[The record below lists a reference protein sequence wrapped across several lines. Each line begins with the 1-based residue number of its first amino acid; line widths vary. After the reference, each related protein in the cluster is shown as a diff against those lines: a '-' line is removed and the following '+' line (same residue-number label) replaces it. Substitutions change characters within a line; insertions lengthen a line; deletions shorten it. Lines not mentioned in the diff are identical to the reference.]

1 MTRGFIKSTRG
12 RYVAVL
18 DPVERGLLRSLAE
31 QVMDLVAPTTQE
43 ESTDPLAQLVG
54 WIDPE
59 TPVATPSDPAMA
71 RLFPDAYRDD
81 AEASADFR
89 RYTESDLRREKMERA
104 QRVHACVESDADGD
118 VSVSLDDSEVP
129 DWLGFLNDVRL
140 ILGTRL
146 EITEDWQENGI
157 DESAPNAQLFY
168 LYDWLTYLQ
177 ETLVQSLL
185 DAPSAN
191 E

>member
-12 RYVAVL
+12 KYVAVL
-18 DPVERGLLRSLAE
+18 DPVERGLLRSLAD
-31 QVMDLVAPTTQE
+31 QVMDLVAPE
-43 ESTDPLAQLVG
+43 EPSAAADPLAELVG
-54 WIDPE
+54 WVDPDI
-59 TPVATPSDPAMA
+59 PVSTPSDPAMA

-89 RYTESDLRREKMERA
+89 RFTEGDLRREKWARA
-104 QRVHACVESDADGD
+104 QRIRACVESDAEGD
-118 VSVSLDDSEVP
+118 VSVSLDETEVP

-146 EITEDWQENGI
+146 DITEDWQENGI
-157 DESAPNAQLFY
+157 DESAPNAQLFF
-168 LYDWLTYLQ
+168 LYDWLTYVQ
-177 ETLVQSLL
+177 ETLVQSML
-185 DAPSAN
+185 DEPHSP

>member
-18 DPVERGLLRSLAE
+18 DPVERGLLRSLAD
-31 QVMDLVAPTTQE
+31 QVMDLVAPE
-43 ESTDPLAQLVG
+43 EPAAAPDPLAELVG
-54 WIDPE
+54 WVDPD
-59 TPVATPSDPAMA
+59 TPVSAPSDPAMA

-89 RYTESDLRREKMERA
+89 RYTEGDLRREKLARA
-104 QRVHACVESDADGD
+104 QRVHARVESDADGD
-118 VSVSLDDSEVP
+118 VSVSLDEAEVP

-146 EITEDWQENGI
+146 DITEDWQESGI
-157 DESAPNAQLFY
+157 DESAPNAQLYF

-177 ETLVQSLL
+177 ETLVQSML
-185 DAPSAN
+185 DAPN
-191 E
+191 PYE

>member
-1 MTRGFIKSTRG
+1 M
-12 RYVAVL
+12 AVL

-31 QVMDLVAPTTQE
+31 QVVDLVAPE
-43 ESTDPLAQLVG
+43 ETVQAVDPLVELVG
-54 WIDPE
+54 WVDPE
-59 TPVATPSDPAMA
+59 TPVSPPSDPAMA

-89 RYTESDLRREKMERA
+89 RYTEGDLRREKLARA
-104 QRVHACVESDADGD
+104 QRIHACVESDADGD
-118 VSVSLDDSEVP
+118 VSVSLEEAEVP
-129 DWLGFLNDVRL
+129 VWLGFLNDVRL

-157 DESAPNAQLFY
+157 DESAPNAQLFF

-177 ETLVQSLL
+177 ETLVRSML
-185 DAPSAN
+185 DEPHSHA
-191 E
+191 

>member
-1 MTRGFIKSTRG
+1 MTRGFIKSSRG

-31 QVMDLVAPTTQE
+31 QVMDLVAPDAQQ
-43 ESTDPLAQLVG
+43 ESTDPLARLVG
-54 WIDPE
+54 WVDPE
-59 TPVATPSDPAMA
+59 TPVSAPSDPAMA

-81 AEASADFR
+81 DEASADFR
-89 RYTESDLRREKMERA
+89 RYTEGDLRREKLERA
-104 QRVHACVESDADGD
+104 QRVRACVESDADGE
-118 VSVSLDDSEVP
+118 VSVSLDDGEVP

-185 DAPSAN
+185 DAPSAD